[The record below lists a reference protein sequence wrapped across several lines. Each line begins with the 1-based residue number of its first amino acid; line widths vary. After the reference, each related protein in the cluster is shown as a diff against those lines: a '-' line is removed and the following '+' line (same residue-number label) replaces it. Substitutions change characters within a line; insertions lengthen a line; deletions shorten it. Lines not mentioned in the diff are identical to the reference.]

1 MSLNVAVLLGRLCA
15 DPELRQTPNGVS
27 VTTFTLAVD
36 RSYTPKGKE
45 KQTDF
50 ISVVAWR
57 GTADFCAKYFTK
69 GQLIAV
75 QGSIQTRKY
84 TDRDGNKRTAFEV
97 VADNV
102 HFAEPKRDGQQASN
116 NNPYH
121 AAEKAPDVSADNG
134 DFEEIPSFDDL
145 PFD

>member
-1 MSLNVAVLLGRLCA
+1 MSLNIAVLLGRLTC
-15 DPELRQTPNGVS
+15 DPELRHTPNGVS
-27 VTTFTLAVD
+27 VTSFTLAVD
-36 RSYTPKGKE
+36 RSYAPKGQE

-50 ISVVAWR
+50 VSIVAWR

-84 TDRDGNKRTAFEV
+84 TDHDGKNRTAFEV

-102 HFAEPKRDGQQASN
+102 HFAEPKRDPGNKSTYTHGA
-116 NNPYH
+116 
-121 AAEKAPDVSADNG
+121 DVDTQDNG
-134 DFEEIPSFDDL
+134 DFEEMPSDEDL
-145 PFD
+145 PF

>member
-1 MSLNVAVLLGRLCA
+1 MLNIAVLMGRLCS
-15 DPELRQTPNGVS
+15 DPELRQTPNGIS

-50 ISVVAWR
+50 ISIVAWR
-57 GTADFCAKYFTK
+57 GTADFCAKYFFK

-102 HFAEPKRDGQQASN
+102 HFAEPKRDSSN
-116 NNPYH
+116 NNTYH
-121 AAEKAPDVSADNG
+121 AADKVPDVSADTG
-134 DFEEIPSFDDL
+134 DFEEIPSSDDL
-145 PFD
+145 PF